1 MAWEDVA
8 LHSLPLLH
16 FVSHT
21 FLRIGSF
28 FTVGNLAQPLTSLF
42 FFLES
47 DEQSATAHTKLVIAR
62 CCGLLRDGFRRKRGE
77 CLQTLLRRAA
87 PRRCHDE
94 PIFSFTSILMALSL
108 HMSFTAVKSGY
119 ITWKLLPGSY
129 NGAKSYK
136 DWFYM
141 LFTSLI
147 YHQFSIIINL
157 STMVR
162 HLFLR
167 KVKYT

>member
-1 MAWEDVA
+1 MEGKKLEDWTVA
-8 LHSLPLLH
+8 ELKKYLQARAIQVSGYNKAALLH

-77 CLQTLLRRAA
+77 CLQTLLRQAA

-94 PIFSFTSILMALSL
+94 PIFSFTSILMALSS
-108 HMSFTAVKSGY
+108 HV
-119 ITWKLLPGSY
+119 
-129 NGAKSYK
+129 
-136 DWFYM
+136 FY
-141 LFTSLI
+141 SC
-147 YHQFSIIINL
+147 
-157 STMVR
+157 
-162 HLFLR
+162 
-167 KVKYT
+167 